1 MKILVINCGSSSL
14 KFEFFKTGK
23 ELTSLAE
30 GLIDRIGESDCKFT
44 FKSSD
49 KNLGIKN
56 KVRNHTEAVKLT
68 FDVLKKTQVLTS
80 NKEIDLIAHRVVHGG
95 EKYSKPTVIDAQVI
109 KEIKKLSGLA
119 PLHNPI
125 NLEGILACKKILP
138 RTKQIAV
145 FDTAFNQTMEEKAFM
160 YAIPQ
165 EFYKKQGIRR
175 YGFHGTNHQYVT
187 DTATK
192 LLGNKPNLKII
203 SCHLGNGSS
212 ITASIGGKVVD
223 TSMGF
228 TPLEGI
234 PMGSRSGSIDPAI
247 ILKIQEIKKL
257 TPKRTDE
264 FLNKECGLRGLSG
277 ISSDMREIYDASLKK
292 DKNAILTID
301 LLSYQIAK
309 YIGAYSASLNGLD
322 ALIFTGGMGEKAFY
336 IREKACSYL
345 NHLGLILE
353 KFKNQKN
360 EQMISDRKSK
370 IKVFVIKADEEYQ
383 IAKSAISRQN
393 KTKF

>member
-1 MKILVINCGSSSL
+1 M
-14 KFEFFKTGK
+14 
-23 ELTSLAE
+23 AE

-192 LLGNKPNLKII
+192 LLWNKPNLKII

-228 TPLEGI
+228 TTLEGI
-234 PMGSRSGSIDPAI
+234 PMG
-247 ILKIQEIKKL
+247 
-257 TPKRTDE
+257 
-264 FLNKECGLRGLSG
+264 
-277 ISSDMREIYDASLKK
+277 
-292 DKNAILTID
+292 
-301 LLSYQIAK
+301 
-309 YIGAYSASLNGLD
+309 
-322 ALIFTGGMGEKAFY
+322 
-336 IREKACSYL
+336 
-345 NHLGLILE
+345 
-353 KFKNQKN
+353 
-360 EQMISDRKSK
+360 
-370 IKVFVIKADEEYQ
+370 
-383 IAKSAISRQN
+383 
-393 KTKF
+393 